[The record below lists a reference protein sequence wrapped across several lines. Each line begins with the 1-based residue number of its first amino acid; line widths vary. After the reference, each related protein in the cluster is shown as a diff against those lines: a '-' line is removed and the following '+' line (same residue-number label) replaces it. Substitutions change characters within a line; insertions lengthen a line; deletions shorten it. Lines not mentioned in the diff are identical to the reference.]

1 MLDETPSLNLVEII
15 ALHAKFRGNRTAL
28 ICGERKVTWTD
39 FNALVNSIAGALKE
53 KGLMKGDKVALLSL
67 NSIDAAGVMFG
78 VMRAGGVIVPSSA
91 LLTPPQ
97 VAALIDESG
106 SKFIFCDANLQGL
119 IASVLA
125 QIHIPAPRRV
135 AIGFAG
141 EMAALRSCSCGSP
154 QRGS

>member
-78 VMRAGGVIVPSSA
+78 VMRAGGVIVPLSA

-97 VAALIDESG
+97 VVTD
-106 SKFIFCDANLQGL
+106 
-119 IASVLA
+119 
-125 QIHIPAPRRV
+125 
-135 AIGFAG
+135 
-141 EMAALRSCSCGSP
+141 
-154 QRGS
+154 